1 MGFRKVGM
9 NSDLSIKPELISIKD
24 HKESLFVTMEVTVNN
39 GVSTFRKVKQF
50 NVPKQPMG
58 ANFTNMSDVES
69 GSYPSYEDMAEM
81 KSYVKTL
88 LRGRL
93 WEVR

>member
-1 MGFRKVGM
+1 MSFRKTGM
-9 NSDLSIKPELISIKD
+9 NRDFSIKPELISIKD
-24 HKESLFVTMEVTVNN
+24 LKENLLVAMEVTINN
-39 GVSTFRKVKQF
+39 GVSTLRKIKQF
-50 NVPKQPMG
+50 NVPKQIMG

-69 GSYPSYEDMAEM
+69 GTYPSYEDMAEM

>member
-1 MGFRKVGM
+1 MSFRKTGM
-9 NSDLSIKPELISIKD
+9 NRDFSIKPELISIKD
-24 HKESLFVTMEVTVNN
+24 LKENLLVAMEVTINN
-39 GVSTFRKVKQF
+39 GVSTLRKIKQF
-50 NVPKQPMG
+50 NVPKQIMG